1 MHEGSISTTFTQAA
15 SRPAAGDPDPWRP
28 GVLLQDFRSANFS
41 EGWEEE
47 ISVSGMGRH
56 YIVLTCAIGF
66 LLHKRKEQRGQALN
80 AARK

>member
-1 MHEGSISTTFTQAA
+1 MTFTQAA
-15 SRPAAGDPDPWRP
+15 SRPVAGAPDPWRP
-28 GVLLQDFRSANFS
+28 EVLLQDFSSANFS
-41 EGWEEE
+41 EGWEE
-47 ISVSGMGRH
+47 ISVSGMGHH